1 MSNCCCC
8 CCPPKEPPSNGG
20 SNGGGEPSSTRCDR
34 YRVSI
39 VSMNVTAIDDGFLG
53 GDLEATFTFVV
64 NGQAR
69 TWVNEDLDRGVHNI
83 GITFFV
89 DVPTDTSTITLEVSG
104 VEDDPVSDD
113 QLAGF
118 THVWGQ
124 AQNWGAG
131 AQSGSASDS
140 NITYSL
146 NYEITCARETA
157 VAVSRA
163 TLMAYAEER
172 VKTRNQAKAASAST
186 LLSWSLDRFRREG
199 WEVIQATEDQFVL
212 KGFGT
217 FPLIV
222 EQKYGEKKG
231 SERAG
236 R

>member
-8 CCPPKEPPSNGG
+8 CSAPKEPDVPP
-20 SNGGGEPSSTRCDR
+20 NGGGEPSPTRCDR
-34 YRVSI
+34 YRVTI

-64 NGQAR
+64 NGQVK
-69 TWVNEDLDRGVHNI
+69 TWINEDLDTGVHSI

-104 VEDDPVSDD
+104 VEDDPVFDD
-113 QLAGF
+113 ILAGF
-118 THVWGQ
+118 TRVWGQ

-140 NITYSL
+140 NITYTL
-146 NYEITCARETA
+146 NYEITCARRTT
-157 VAVSRA
+157 VSVSRA

-172 VKTRNQAKAASAST
+172 SKTRNKTKDSTAST

-199 WEVIQATEDQFVL
+199 WEVVRATGDQFVL
-212 KGFGT
+212 KGVGT
-217 FPLIV
+217 FPVLV
-222 EQKYGEKKG
+222 EQKFG
-231 SERAG
+231 SEKCK
-236 R
+236 